1 LKAAHDGHPFSLAI
15 SDLLSISFLTQ
26 LLERA
31 ELEVFRFG
39 SFVVMVALLAKRIG
53 SGIDSYESSHAQ
65 DCDSRCCSSYFE
77 NRTIRAV
84 DDSTPEITESRD
96 TLEREIVALVHQISH
111 HGRQMFVQGL
121 AQEKLTLT
129 HWMILE
135 DLMANPDGLT
145 MRAIAHNLGLPPS
158 SVTGLVDALEMRD
171 WSLRRN
177 DPSDRRVVRVELTE
191 TGIAQV
197 RRVGEHLMRQY
208 RNSMSD
214 MTDAQLTTIQQMYAT
229 MLQTM
234 LEYTRN
240 ARDHERQPAPSELE
254 THPRSEP

>member
-1 LKAAHDGHPFSLAI
+1 
-15 SDLLSISFLTQ
+15 
-26 LLERA
+26 
-31 ELEVFRFG
+31 
-39 SFVVMVALLAKRIG
+39 
-53 SGIDSYESSHAQ
+53 
-65 DCDSRCCSSYFE
+65 
-77 NRTIRAV
+77 V

-135 DLMANPDGLT
+135 DLAANPDGLT
-145 MRAIAHNLGLPPS
+145 MRAIAHNLGVPPS
-158 SVTGLVDALEMRD
+158 SVTGLVDALETRD
-171 WSLRRN
+171 WTRRRN
-177 DPSDRRVVRVELTE
+177 HPTDRRVICVELTE

-254 THPRSEP
+254 TNPRSEL